1 MAAVTAEQIEKADD
15 DGRKTM
21 LGGLLISLN
30 AVDAISDE
38 VLNQELYDEGKAT
51 WEALIEDEDWDGAAA
66 FLATNT
72 PTPELEGTTVGGTQ
86 TVRTDTGEDVLL
98 GVIRDPLDVAI
109 EDLEGADRALLGGF
123 TKPPEDYLASDYLEW
138 LQGISEG
145 DKDRLAQALFVQ
157 GYYDGFNI
165 TDLDDINDP
174 TYFANAIRGAVENAA
189 TAAEIFGPDLGL
201 KAVPTLEEG
210 GRFADV
216 TQEDFEQAKLKFEQ
230 AKLKLLRDSG
240 PTYYPTSYLKATG
253 QQVAQ
258 QTLGR
263 NFNRRELQQY
273 VLMAN
278 TLLDDQSDPARL
290 RNEQIDLPSAGVE
303 FATSLDREGA
313 QAKGIGDLMSTVDK
327 VLGL

>member
-1 MAAVTAEQIEKADD
+1 MAAVTAEQIEKAND

-21 LGGLLISLN
+21 LEGLLISLN
-30 AVDAISDE
+30 VVDAISGE
-38 VLNQELYDEGKAT
+38 VLDQDLYDEGEAA
-51 WEALIEDEDWDGAAA
+51 WEALIEDEDWDAAAA
-66 FLATNT
+66 FLAQGTST
-72 PTPELEGTTVGGTQ
+72 VEGELEGTTVGGTQ

-157 GYYDGFNI
+157 GDYDGFNI

-216 TQEDFEQAKLKFEQ
+216 TQEDFEQAKREF
-230 AKLKLLRDSG
+230 LRESG
-240 PTYYPTSYLKATG
+240 PTYYPTSYLKAKG
-253 QQVAQ
+253 QEVAQ

-303 FATSLDREGA
+303 FATALDREGA

>member
-1 MAAVTAEQIEKADD
+1 MAVTAEQIENANDD
-15 DGRKTM
+15 ERKTM
-21 LGGLLISLN
+21 FEGKLMELLVI
-30 AVDAISDE
+30 DAISGE
-38 VLNQELYDEGKAT
+38 VLDQDLYDEGEAA
-51 WEALIEDEDWDGAAA
+51 WEALIEDEDWDAAAA
-66 FLATNT
+66 FLAQGTST
-72 PTPELEGTTVGGTQ
+72 VEGELEGTNVGTQ

-123 TKPPEDYLASDYLEW
+123 TKPPEDYRESDYLEW

-157 GYYDGFNI
+157 GYYNGFNI

-189 TAAEIFGPDLGL
+189 TAAEIFGPNLGL
-201 KAVPTLEEG
+201 SAVPTLEEG

-216 TQEDFEQAKLKFEQ
+216 TQEDFEQAKREF
-230 AKLKLLRDSG
+230 LRESG
-240 PTYYPTSYLKATG
+240 PTYYPTSYLKAKG

-290 RNEQIDLPSAGVE
+290 RNEQIDLTGAGVE

>member
-1 MAAVTAEQIEKADD
+1 MAVTAEQIEKANDD
-15 DGRKTM
+15 ERKTM
-21 LGGLLISLN
+21 LEGLLISLN
-30 AVDAISDE
+30 WIDISGE
-38 VLNQELYDEGKAT
+38 VLEQDLSDDGKAA
-51 WEALIEDEDWDGAAA
+51 WEALIEDEDWKGAAD
-66 FLATNT
+66 FLAQDASTVEG
-72 PTPELEGTTVGGTQ
+72 ELEGLEGTAVGGTR
-86 TVRTDTGEDVLL
+86 TVPTDTGEDVVL
-98 GVIRDPLDVAI
+98 GVRQTPLVVAT
-109 EDLEGADRALLGGF
+109 ETLEGADRALLEGF
-123 TKPPEDYLASDYLEW
+123 TKPEDYLADDYLEW
-138 LQGISEG
+138 LQGISKG

-216 TQEDFEQAKLKFEQ
+216 TQEDFEQAKLEF
-230 AKLKLLRDSG
+230 LRDSG

>member
-1 MAAVTAEQIEKADD
+1 MAAVTAEQIEKAND

-21 LGGLLISLN
+21 LEGLLISLN

-38 VLNQELYDEGKAT
+38 VLNQELYDEGEAA
-51 WEALIEDEDWDGAAA
+51 WEALIEDEDWDGA
-66 FLATNT
+66 
-72 PTPELEGTTVGGTQ
+72 
-86 TVRTDTGEDVLL
+86 TVRTATGEYVLW

-216 TQEDFEQAKLKFEQ
+216 TQEDFEQAKREF
-230 AKLKLLRDSG
+230 LRESG
-240 PTYYPTSYLKATG
+240 PTYYPTSYLKAKG
-253 QQVAQ
+253 QEVAQ

-290 RNEQIDLPSAGVE
+290 RNEQIDLTGAGVE
-303 FATSLDREGA
+303 FATALDREGA

>member
-1 MAAVTAEQIEKADD
+1 V
-15 DGRKTM
+15 
-21 LGGLLISLN
+21 
-30 AVDAISDE
+30 
-38 VLNQELYDEGKAT
+38 EGYL
-51 WEALIEDEDWDGAAA
+51 EG
-66 FLATNT
+66 
-72 PTPELEGTTVGGTQ
+72 LEGTDVGATRTVQ
-86 TVRTDTGEDVLL
+86 TDTGEDVLL
-98 GVIRDPLDVAI
+98 GVRQTPLEVAT
-109 EDLEGADRALLGGF
+109 ETLEGADRALLEGTLGSEF
-123 TKPPEDYLASDYLEW
+123 EQLGAAEDYLESDYLRW

-174 TYFANAIRGAVENAA
+174 TYFANAIQGAVEHAA
-189 TAAEIFGPDLGL
+189 IAAQYFGPDLGL
-201 KAVPTLEEG
+201 SAIPTLEEG

-216 TQEDFEQAKLKFEQ
+216 TQEDFEEAKRKF
-230 AKLKLLRDSG
+230 LRDSG
-240 PTYYPTSYLKATG
+240 PTYYSTSYLKTKG
-253 QQVAQ
+253 QEVAQ

-278 TLLDDQSDPARL
+278 TLLDDHSNPARL
-290 RNEQIDLPSAGVE
+290 RNEQLDFTGAGVE

-313 QAKGIGDLMSTVDK
+313 QAKGIGDLMSTVDR